1 MGIGR
6 LHATQLDRLVAEVDA
21 RGGLGTPDA
30 TAHLADFQLD
40 FDTRPDGT
48 LDPFSDGYFAQQQ
61 ALYEELAGR
70 PLDQTTGELTP
81 LDVDAHAAGCNP
93 YNSPDV
99 RFISKHARAVLTAVM
114 LADLPPGASVLDAG
128 SGWGLS
134 SEVMAFSGAK
144 VTAVD
149 INPRFTEV
157 VRRRAGRLGLPVR
170 AVASGFDQFDTA
182 ERFDLVFFYESLHHS
197 LRPWETLARLGR
209 FVRADGKVVLAGEP
223 VNAFWWPHWG
233 LRLDPASVYCVRKFG
248 WWESGW
254 TAEFISACFARC
266 GFRLELHPNVGL
278 DNGLIGV
285 AVRANE
291 VGRVT
296 VDTGV
301 LAPVRAAEAQLAAAE
316 ARYDAAAIEAT
327 ALREEVRM
335 LRRSKSWRLTAPLR
349 SLFRALGLSG

>member
-30 TAHLADFQLD
+30 TAHLADFRLD

-48 LDPFSDGYFAQQQ
+48 LDPFSDRYFAQQQ
-61 ALYEELAGR
+61 DLYEELAGR

-93 YNSPDV
+93 YNSTDV

-114 LADLPPGASVLDAG
+114 MADLPPGASVLDAG

-134 SEVMAFSGAK
+134 SEVMAFCGAK

-149 INPRFTEV
+149 INPRFTEL

-182 ERFDLVFFYESLHHS
+182 DQFDLLFFYECLHHS
-197 LRPWETLARLGR
+197 LRPWDTLARLGR
-209 FVRADGKVVLAGEP
+209 CVRAGGKVVLAGEP

-254 TAEFISACFARC
+254 TAEFITACFSRC
-266 GFRLELHPNVGL
+266 GFRLELHPHVGL

-291 VGRVT
+291 VGLAT

-301 LAPVRAAEAQLAAAE
+301 LTPVREAD
-316 ARYDAAAIEAT
+316 ARYDAAATEASS
-327 ALREEVRM
+327 LRNEVRM

-349 SLFRALGLSG
+349 YLFRAVGLSG